1 MIISVIGLGYVGLSN
16 ALIYARKYKVIG
28 FDIDKQKTELLKKNI
43 SYIQENDL
51 KKELK
56 KTKNLNIVSKL
67 SDIDLNSDFIIIAI
81 PVNYIKKNKSFDTS
95 PITNLLHKLTKYEL
109 KSLIVIKST
118 VPIGYCDSLKSKFP
132 KLDIIFSPE
141 FLREGM
147 SIFDSLN
154 PQRLIF
160 GGKSRKIQ
168 KFITATKSILEVKNP
183 KIIITSNSEAEAIK
197 LFSNA
202 YLAMRV
208 SFFNEVDSFSLKN
221 NLNSKNI
228 INGISSD
235 SRIGNYYNNPSFG
248 YGGYCLPKDTNQIA
262 SSFFEVPNPLIKS
275 ITLSNQKRIDYIV
288 EYIKSLKIKKIGFYK
303 LQMKKNSDNLRN
315 SVSLEIFKRFMD
327 DKNFSVKLYDS
338 VLKDIKYSQNET
350 DFDKFIQSS
359 DLIIANR
366 IDKKISPYKLK
377 LFTRDIYERD

>member
-248 YGGYCLPKDTNQIA
+248 YGGYCLPKDTKQIA
-262 SSFFEVPNPLIKS
+262 SSFLEVPNPLIKS
-275 ITLSNQKRIDYIV
+275 ITLSNQRRIDYIV

>member
-288 EYIKSLKIKKIGFYK
+288 EYIKSLKIKKLGFYK

-315 SVSLEIFKRFMD
+315 SVPLEILKRFLN
-327 DKNFSVKLYDS
+327 DKNFTVKLYDS
-338 VLKDIKYSQNET
+338 GLKDIKLSQKET

>member
-235 SRIGNYYNNPSFG
+235 LRIGNYYNNPSFG

>member
-28 FDIDKQKTELLKKNI
+28 FDIDKKKTELLQKKI

-67 SDIDLNSDFIIIAI
+67 NDIDLNSDFIIIAI
-81 PVNYIKKNKSFDTS
+81 PVNFIKKNKSFNTS
-95 PITNLLHKLTKYEL
+95 PITNLLHKLTKYKL

-132 KLDIIFSPE
+132 KLDIVFSPE

-168 KFITATKSILEVKNP
+168 KFITATKSILEVKNL
-183 KIIITSNSEAEAIK
+183 KTIITSNSEAEAIK

-235 SRIGNYYNNPSFG
+235 LRIGNYYNNPSFG
-248 YGGYCLPKDTNQIA
+248 YGGYCLPKDTKQIA

-275 ITLSNQKRIDYIV
+275 ITLSNQKRVDYIV
-288 EYIKSLKIKKIGFYK
+288 EYIKSLKIKKLGFYK

-315 SVSLEIFKRFMD
+315 SVSLEIFKRFVD

-338 VLKDIKYSQNET
+338 GLKDIKLSQNET

>member
-16 ALIYARKYKVIG
+16 ALVFSRKYKVIG
-28 FDIDKQKTELLKKNI
+28 FDIDRQKTELLQKKI
-43 SYIQENDL
+43 SYIQEKDL
-51 KKELK
+51 KKELN
-56 KTKNLNIVSKL
+56 KTKNLSIVSKL
-67 SDIDLNSDFIIIAI
+67 NDIDLNSDFIIVAL
-81 PVNYIKKNKSFDTS
+81 PVNYVKKNKSFDTS
-95 PITNLLHKLTKYEL
+95 PITNLLHEL
-109 KSLIVIKST
+109 RKCKVKSLIIIKST
-118 VPIGYCDSLKSKFP
+118 VPIGFCDNLKSKFP
-132 KLDIIFSPE
+132 ELDIVFSPE
-141 FLREGM
+141 FLREGK

-168 KFITATKSILEVKNP
+168 KFIAVTKSVLEVKNP
-183 KIIITSNSEAEAIK
+183 KLLITSNSEAEAIK

-221 NLNSKNI
+221 NFNSKNI

-235 SRIGNYYNNPSFG
+235 TRIGNYYNNPSFG
-248 YGGYCLPKDTNQIA
+248 YGGYCLPKDTKQIA
-262 SSFFEVPNPLIKS
+262 SSFSEVPNPLIKS

-288 EYIKSLKIKKIGFYK
+288 KYIKSLNIKNLGFYK
-303 LQMKKNSDNLRN
+303 LQMKKNSDNSRN
-315 SVSLEIFKRFMD
+315 SVSLEIFKRFEND
-327 DKNFSVKLYDS
+327 QKFSVKLYDS
-338 VLKDIKYSQNET
+338 ELKDIKSSKHET
-350 DFDKFIQSS
+350 DFNKFIQSS

-366 IDKKISPYKLK
+366 VDKKLLPYKLK

>member
-248 YGGYCLPKDTNQIA
+248 YGGYCLPKDTKQIA
-262 SSFFEVPNPLIKS
+262 SSFLEVPNPLIKS
-275 ITLSNQKRIDYIV
+275 ITLSNQRRIDYIV
-288 EYIKSLKIKKIGFYK
+288 EYIKSLKIKKLGFYK

-315 SVSLEIFKRFMD
+315 SVPLEILKRFLN
-327 DKNFSVKLYDS
+327 DKNFTVKLYDS
-338 VLKDIKYSQNET
+338 GLKDIKLSQKET

>member
-1 MIISVIGLGYVGLSN
+1 MKILVIGLGYVGLSN
-16 ALIYARKYKVIG
+16 ALIFSRKYNVVG
-28 FDIDKQKTELLKKNI
+28 FDINKHKTELLQKKI
-43 SYIQENDL
+43 SYIQEKDL

-56 KTKNLNIVSKL
+56 NTKKFRVVNTLN
-67 SDIDLNSDFIIIAI
+67 DIDLKSDFIIVALPINF
-81 PVNYIKKNKSFDTS
+81 VKKNKSFDTS
-95 PITNLLHKLTKYEL
+95 PIIELLHKFSKYKL

-118 VPIGYCDSLKSKFP
+118 VPVGFCDNLRSKFP
-132 KLDIIFSPE
+132 ELDIVFSPE
-141 FLREGM
+141 FLREGK

-154 PQRLIF
+154 PQRLII

-183 KIIITSNSEAEAIK
+183 KVILTSNSEAEAIK

-221 NLNSKNI
+221 NLNSRNI

-235 SRIGNYYNNPSFG
+235 MRIGDYYNNPSFG
-248 YGGYCLPKDTNQIA
+248 YGGYCLPKDTQQIA
-262 SSFFEVPNPLIKS
+262 YSFHDLPNPLIKS

-288 EYIKSLKIKKIGFYK
+288 EYIRSLKIKNLGFYK
-303 LQMKKNSDNLRN
+303 LQMKKDSDNLRN
-315 SVSLEIFKRFMD
+315 SVSLAIFKRFSY
-327 DKNFSVKLYDS
+327 DKKFSIKLYDS
-338 VLKDIKYSQNET
+338 DLKIIKSSKHES
-350 DFDKFIQSS
+350 DFNKFVKSS

-366 IDKKISPYKLK
+366 IDKKILPYKSK